1 MVREVAVL
9 ICQIR
14 LWNHIA
20 SRADDF
26 SKRRIL
32 PGRARDQRHIIGT
45 CIMIVA
51 VKPVRIGKMRI
62 HTSDLRSPCIH
73 HICKSTDASADIL
86 CHTIR
91 NVICRCQ
98 HNPIC
103 RIPQGYRLSRLDT
116 KMRASL
122 LKVIDNLRK
131 RNPIVQI
138 TVFHQKQRRHDLRN
152 TRRIHF
158 LCRIFTI

>member
-73 HICKSTDASADIL
+73 HICKSTDASADIPVSYTHL
-86 CHTIR
+86 DCVLFILPCPIPSIAANNAPAPLRMSDALFCSSHTFFVTSFMVAQDVYKR
-91 NVICRCQ
+91 QMHMCA
-98 HNPIC
+98 
-103 RIPQGYRLSRLDT
+103 
-116 KMRASL
+116 RAY
-122 LKVIDNLRK
+122 
-131 RNPIVQI
+131 
-138 TVFHQKQRRHDLRN
+138 
-152 TRRIHF
+152 
-158 LCRIFTI
+158 